1 MECLLVITHK
11 VKQIRT
17 EDCEQKCLTWRAI
30 FPSSKYS
37 IQFTIMPHIPD
48 RNKEGR
54 KYEQKDLFVLGSK
67 PRKNINFYV
76 VCIDSSTNHFTN
88 PLY

>member
-1 MECLLVITHK
+1 
-11 VKQIRT
+11 
-17 EDCEQKCLTWRAI
+17 
-30 FPSSKYS
+30 
-37 IQFTIMPHIPD
+37 MPHILD
-48 RNKEGR
+48 SNKEGR

-76 VCIDSSTNHFTN
+76 ACMDSRPNHFTD